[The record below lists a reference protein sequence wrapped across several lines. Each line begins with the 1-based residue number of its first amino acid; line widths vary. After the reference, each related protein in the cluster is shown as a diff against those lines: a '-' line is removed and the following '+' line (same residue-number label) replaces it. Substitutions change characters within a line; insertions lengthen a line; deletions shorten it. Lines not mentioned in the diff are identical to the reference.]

1 MTNKT
6 TQPPFPTGK
15 KAGLPAIVAPRFALS
30 LLVLPSLT
38 ISSVPPVTAA
48 DQNQAPPTPTTTQP
62 VAKPCTPGYQPSTVS
77 PTPPFQ
83 GGAGGDARPP
93 VSTRGERSG
102 RYLLGPG
109 DYIFVEVQPYTNFN
123 FNSPINPEGSI
134 VLPPPLGPLVLRGLT
149 IEQAQN
155 LIQSQLNQYLVNPF
169 VRLSLLQQRP
179 VNITVTGEVGVP
191 GFYTLPGQEAK
202 LAAAIRSAG
211 GASPTADLRNV
222 RLRWRSAD
230 GQLREQPLDLL
241 TPLETGDALPDLTL
255 EDGDTIFVPK
265 RPLEQESPL
274 ALRSSLAS
282 NQSVPISVLGEVARP
297 GFYELPASPRP
308 LATALLAASGATPA
322 ADLRRVQVCRQLVD
336 GNLSPPVVV
345 DLYAALQAGGDV
357 PEIALGRGDVVFI
370 PKLELRRDDTYDN
383 TLVGNSNLAA
393 PQTVAVSVLGEV
405 VQPGFYSVAPSLRSV
420 ADALVQAGRT
430 TPAADLRRVT
440 VQRLGADGKVST
452 LEVDLFTPLQTGGE
466 VPDIRLANGDV
477 VLVPKL
483 ELNQNGEYDSRLVSR
498 SSLAAQ
504 QPVQVT
510 VLGEVAQPGFHD
522 LPPSQR
528 PVPGALL
535 IAGGSTADADLR
547 EVRVR
552 RLLPDGRV
560 SEEVVDLFTPLQT
573 GAELPD
579 VYLAAGDV
587 VFVPKLQ
594 PGTDDDYDRQLVAR
608 SGLGKEQMLVRIL
621 SYPGQGVNVVALPNG
636 SNFADVVNTIPIGE
650 ADMRD
655 ITLVRFDP
663 VQGRAISRTIDAK
676 ELLKGDISQNIP
688 LQDNDVIVIG
698 RNLGSKITY
707 ALRTYTQPFR
717 DVLGFLLFFDQIRD
731 TTQTL
736 FGSGSDSNSNSNSNS
751 N

>member
-6 TQPPFPTGK
+6 SLNPFLRGK

-38 ISSVPPVTAA
+38 ISSVPPATAA
-48 DQNQAPPTPTTTQP
+48 DQPPAPPTPTTTQP
-62 VAKPCTPGYQPSTVS
+62 VAKPCTPSYQPSTVPQS
-77 PTPPFQ
+77 PRPPVTPSPSV
-83 GGAGGDARPP
+83 P

-123 FNSPINPEGSI
+123 FNGTINPEGSI
-134 VLPPPLGPLVLRGLT
+134 ILPPPLGPLVLRGLT

-222 RLRWRSAD
+222 RLRWRSAN

-241 TPLETGDALPDLTL
+241 TPLETGGALPDLTL

-265 RPLEQESPL
+265 RPLEEESPL
-274 ALRSSLAS
+274 TLRSSLAS
-282 NQSVPISVLGEVARP
+282 SQSVPISVLGEVARP
-297 GFYELPASPRP
+297 GFYDLPAGSRP

-322 ADLRRVQVCRQLVD
+322 ADLRRVQVCRQLLD

-510 VLGEVAQPGFHD
+510 VLGEVSQPGFHD

-528 PVPGALL
+528 PVPAALL

-552 RLLPDGRV
+552 RLLPDGKV

-608 SGLGKEQMLVRIL
+608 SGLGKEQILVRIL
-621 SYPGQGVNVVALPNG
+621 SYPGQGASVLPLPNG
-636 SNFADVVNTIPIGE
+636 SSFGDIVSSIPIGQ

-663 VQGRAISRTIDAK
+663 VQGRAITRTIDAK

-688 LQDNDVIVIG
+688 LHDNDVIVIG

-707 ALRTYTQPFR
+707 ALATYTQPFR
-717 DVLGFLLFFDQIRD
+717 DVLGFLLFFDQIRN
-731 TTQTL
+731 TTQIL
-736 FGSGSDSNSNSNSNS
+736 FGSGSNSNSN
-751 N
+751 

>member
-1 MTNKT
+1 MSNKT
-6 TQPPFPTGK
+6 TQPLFPRGK
-15 KAGLPAIVAPRFALS
+15 KAGLDAERASAHLRQTPHIALS
-30 LLVLPSLT
+30 LLVMPALTLSQLPAA
-38 ISSVPPVTAA
+38 TAA
-48 DQNQAPPTPTTTQP
+48 DPHPAPPTPTTTQP
-62 VAKPCTPGYQPSTVS
+62 TAKPCTPGYQPSSNPQS
-77 PTPPFQ
+77 P
-83 GGAGGDARPP
+83 RPP
-93 VSTRGERSG
+93 VAPSPSRSIASRGDRSG

-109 DYIFVEVQPYTNFN
+109 DFIFVEVQPYNNFN
-123 FNSPINPEGSI
+123 FNSSINPEGSI
-134 VLPPPLGPLVLRGLT
+134 ILPPPLGPLVLRGLT

-202 LAAAIRSAG
+202 LAGAIRNAG

-222 RLRWRSAD
+222 RLRWRTAD
-230 GQLREQPLDLL
+230 GQRREQPLDLL
-241 TPLETGDALPDLTL
+241 TPLETGEALPDITL
-255 EDGDTIFVPK
+255 EDGDTIFIPK

-282 NQSVPISVLGEVARP
+282 SQSVPISVLGEVARP
-297 GFYELPASPRP
+297 GFYDLPAGPRP
-308 LATALLAASGATPA
+308 LATALLTASGATPA
-322 ADLRRVQVCRQLVD
+322 ADLRRVQVCRQLAD

-345 DLYAALQAGGDV
+345 DLYAALQAGGDI
-357 PEIALGRGDVVFI
+357 PEIALGSGDVVFI

-405 VQPGFYSVAPSLRSV
+405 LQPGFYNVGPSLRSV
-420 ADALVQAGRT
+420 ADALLAAGKT

-440 VQRLGADGKVST
+440 IQRLGADGKVST
-452 LEVDLFTPLQTGGE
+452 LEVDLFTPLQTGGQ

-528 PVPGALL
+528 PVPAALL

-552 RLLPDGRV
+552 RLLPDGKV

-608 SGLGKEQMLVRIL
+608 SGLGKEQILVRIL
-621 SYPGQGVNVVALPNG
+621 SYPGQGASVLPLPNG
-636 SNFADVVNTIPIGE
+636 SSFGDIVSSIPIGQ

-663 VQGRAISRTIDAK
+663 VQGRAITRTIDAK

-698 RNLGSKITY
+698 RNLTSKITY
-707 ALRTYTQPFR
+707 ALGTYTQPFR
-717 DVLGFLLFFDQIRD
+717 DVLGFLLFFDQIRN
-731 TTQTL
+731 TTQIL
-736 FGSGSDSNSNSNSNS
+736 FGSGSNSNSN
-751 N
+751 